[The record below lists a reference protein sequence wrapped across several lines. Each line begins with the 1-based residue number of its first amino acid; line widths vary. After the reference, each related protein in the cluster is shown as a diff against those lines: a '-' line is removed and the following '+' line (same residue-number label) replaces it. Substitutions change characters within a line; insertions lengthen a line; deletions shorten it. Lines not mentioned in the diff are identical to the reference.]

1 MTDTEKRTA
10 ERVRAEGYTYG
21 MISKTLG
28 ISLST
33 VKSHIRRRAAKE
45 PQIEVVRKT
54 SANTVILCLSDSE
67 QSTQPPPAA
76 GIYCKRCG
84 APLVNTPG
92 HRQKSFCSKS
102 CQERYWREHRN
113 ITLCASLISCTCS
126 GCGKEILD
134 YKGHHRKYCS
144 HQCCIRVRCGG
155 AFSLENKVYFLRMY
169 RVKLMIADHKTCQ
182 SAKKISII

>member
-10 ERVRAEGYTYG
+10 ERMRAEGCSYN
-21 MISKTLG
+21 MISQTLG

-33 VKSHIRRRAAKE
+33 VKSHIRRRAKKD
-45 PQIEVVRKT
+45 PQIEVVRKP
-54 SANTVILCLSDSE
+54 SANTVVLRLSDSE
-67 QSTQPPPAA
+67 PTTPPPPV
-76 GIYCKRCG
+76 GIRCKRCG

-92 HRQKSFCSKS
+92 HRQKTFCDKS

-113 ITLCASLISCTCS
+113 ISLCASLVSCTCP

-144 HQCCIRVRCGG
+144 HQCYIAVRYGRRGRCGRCG
-155 AFSLENKVYFLRMY
+155 NDVNE
-169 RVKLMIADHKTCQ
+169 
-182 SAKKISII
+182 